1 MLQRTHVCDVQ
12 IDSVSDASR
21 LLDLGGLAV
30 DRVASDAFGGR
41 TRVPPAAAPPDRPGH
56 GDRGHLRLH
65 RGQRPAGPPNQE
77 GATDQHRVISA
88 KPYIESFLRARD
100 SSFVSDSFEGLDRPA
115 AVWASDDPSRYLG
128 RTYGSPDGRRPWPS
142 CRVCV
147 LRGRSWLCCPGC
159 AVRVHVRDDG
169 SRWTPESVTA
179 AQASGQAPLTWHV
192 SGSPTSSTVRN
203 LHLHSRSERYRPFP
217 NRGRRASRVADVDT
231 IAHPTNPSTCPGT
244 CERIRAG
251 RSRYGTTKTMFGP
264 VRNGFRACRR
274 PFRYRNGGRSKKLP
288 DRPVCGRLARE
299 CVLWSPAGRA

>member
-12 IDSVSDASR
+12 IDSVSAASR

-41 TRVPPAAAPPDRPGH
+41 ARVPPAAAPPDRPGH

-115 AVWASDDPSRYLG
+115 AVWASDDPSSYLG

-203 LHLHSRSERYRPFP
+203 LHLIAEASATALSPTAVVEQAAWPTLTPLHTRPTQAP
-217 NRGRRASRVADVDT
+217 A
-231 IAHPTNPSTCPGT
+231 PGT
-244 CERIRAG
+244 CDRIPQ
-251 RSRYGTTKTMFGP
+251 TDP
-264 VRNGFRACRR
+264 
-274 PFRYRNGGRSKKLP
+274 
-288 DRPVCGRLARE
+288 LARQLE
-299 CVLWSPAGRA
+299 MAS

>member
-1 MLQRTHVCDVQ
+1 
-12 IDSVSDASR
+12 
-21 LLDLGGLAV
+21 
-30 DRVASDAFGGR
+30 
-41 TRVPPAAAPPDRPGH
+41 
-56 GDRGHLRLH
+56 
-65 RGQRPAGPPNQE
+65 
-77 GATDQHRVISA
+77 VISA

-115 AVWASDDPSRYLG
+115 AVWASDDPSSYLG

-231 IAHPTNPSTCPGT
+231 IAHPTNPSTCP
-244 CERIRAG
+244 RHLRPYSADRSSIAIQMRAVRG
-251 RSRYGTTKTMFGP
+251 QMRALPWASCDIVLTGPAYIWSADSSVPRACGQRAPVPARGQGRRSRPQSSSVRKMVVGTRG
-264 VRNGFRACRR
+264 
-274 PFRYRNGGRSKKLP
+274 
-288 DRPVCGRLARE
+288 DRLASKDA
-299 CVLWSPAGRA
+299 C